1 MDDDNKNNTNTITNH
16 DGIGDDTCDASIDPT
31 NGRRMLMNLKTVQSF
46 SMKTVFECIKEII
59 IDCNMEFD
67 KHGMSLLVMDSSCS
81 ALVFVKLEGPKF
93 DTYYCPNPIL
103 CGINLQN
110 FYKILR
116 TISNSSDMLSMTV
129 YEDEPNEL
137 VISVDNVDKRSK
149 TSTSLKLLDIDIEEF
164 DVPNVVCDIV
174 ATISSADFVKLL
186 RDCSSM
192 SDSLHIRIPND
203 REIEFSCEGDFA
215 HHKVIMEAV
224 EKSSVNVN
232 VDTGDDDIPGVDSE
246 EDAVVDTDTEDDND
260 IEPSKD
266 TAGIQISY
274 FDKKSCPLS
283 SAIEGNFS
291 LKYLLLFCKNSH
303 SLSPVLELMMKTDYP
318 LIVKYTCTSLGFAQ
332 FALSGRMNE
341 AEL

>member
-1 MDDDNKNNTNTITNH
+1 MDDEVNNH
-16 DGIGDDTCDASIDPT
+16 DGFVDDTCDGSIDPN
-31 NGRRMLMNLKTVQSF
+31 NGRKMLMNLKTVQSF

-59 IDCNMEFD
+59 IDCNLEFD
-67 KHGMSLLVMDSSCS
+67 KNGMSLLVMDSSCS

-93 DTYYCPNPIL
+93 DTYYCPNAIL

-116 TISNSSDMLSMTV
+116 TISNSADMLSMTV
-129 YEDEPNEL
+129 YEDDPNEL

-149 TSTSLKLLDIDIEEF
+149 TSTSLKLLDIDVEEF

-192 SDSLHIRIPND
+192 SDSLHIRIPNE

-215 HHKVIMEAV
+215 QHKVSMEAV
-224 EKSSVNVN
+224 EKKSSVLEN
-232 VDTGDDDIPGVDSE
+232 VDKGDDIPGVSVSPDG
-246 EDAVVDTDTEDDND
+246 VDTDDDTATA
-260 IEPSKD
+260 
-266 TAGIQISY
+266 TAGIHISSL
-274 FDKKSCPLS
+274 DNPIS

-341 AEL
+341 TEL